1 MSGFSIIEDGHMMA
15 KIHDG
20 EIEFIHNEKI
30 DVIEYTDNQLKL
42 SQKRSYSGLISM
54 IGAMSLALIGLTL
67 PVSLLYG
74 MGVEKLTCKKNTNFQ
89 IQCQLTKS
97 TWMGLQQQ
105 PMQVIDNIKSVE
117 WKVIEDSDGDSH
129 NFLLHSSS
137 DYDLSNTNY
146 YDFQRLEA
154 FVKKSSVNS
163 SIQLSFD
170 ERLDWFNFIKKIV
183 FTFGLSAPMLIPVLF
198 VFCHLKSG
206 NAKQQILNFN
216 REQQTLKI
224 QEITIF
230 NRTHTLHTISF
241 DKISLAIEEN
251 LPPLKQNGWY
261 DGIINYTL
269 YLRFK
274 ENDINFNKEEQ
285 PRQYQA
291 LDQVREQYPL
301 DQVGKQ
307 YPLEKTL
314 LFLVFLFF
322 FLLLPIFAIFAW
334 IMQIRIALL
343 IPFLKLK
350 NTTLEGKGLKLLS
363 GRYSEVEQFSRII
376 YSFIEEN

>member
-1 MSGFSIIEDGHMMA
+1 
-15 KIHDG
+15 
-20 EIEFIHNEKI
+20 
-30 DVIEYTDNQLKL
+30 
-42 SQKRSYSGLISM
+42 
-54 IGAMSLALIGLTL
+54 
-67 PVSLLYG
+67 
-74 MGVEKLTCKKNTNFQ
+74 
-89 IQCQLTKS
+89 
-97 TWMGLQQQ
+97 
-105 PMQVIDNIKSVE
+105 
-117 WKVIEDSDGDSH
+117 
-129 NFLLHSSS
+129 
-137 DYDLSNTNY
+137 
-146 YDFQRLEA
+146 
-154 FVKKSSVNS
+154 
-163 SIQLSFD
+163 
-170 ERLDWFNFIKKIV
+170 
-183 FTFGLSAPMLIPVLF
+183 
-198 VFCHLKSG
+198 
-206 NAKQQILNFN
+206 
-216 REQQTLKI
+216 
-224 QEITIF
+224 
-230 NRTHTLHTISF
+230 
-241 DKISLAIEEN
+241 LAIEEN

-314 LFLVFLFF
+314 LFLVFLFL